1 MYQRSWA
8 RITGPY
14 HELTYLHIY
23 LLQELKYLFE
33 KMKIKKKEA
42 KKQMLGVFEQAYKQ
56 KSKNTIE
63 NFANFGG
70 Q

>member
-1 MYQRSWA
+1 M
-8 RITGPY
+8 
-14 HELTYLHIY
+14 TYLHIY